1 MRILETDMGER
12 KMDKKNQQD
21 RMGKPSG
28 AFYRAEDHLTIQLLP
43 QKGNEELLAGFGSCV
58 SVLLGGRAL
67 LLQYAD
73 PAGTSGRL
81 ECDGGAG
88 MAESQGKY
96 ASSVSG

>member
-43 QKGNEELLAGFGSCV
+43 QKGN
-58 SVLLGGRAL
+58 GGKPGKICL
-67 LLQYAD
+67 VCF
-73 PAGTSGRL
+73 RL
-81 ECDGGAG
+81 
-88 MAESQGKY
+88 
-96 ASSVSG
+96 SSVV